1 MTSKKPGFSQIM
13 KYVVFVLIVVFV
25 VLLMLYAS
33 GSSKPFDEV
42 RQGVEASLDT
52 EKLTEQNASVFKRN
66 FGLNAA
72 DYAGVMYYSTGA
84 NISAEEVLLIKV
96 KSADQ
101 IQEVTNAIDERVES
115 RINDFDGYAPDE
127 VKLLEDARQSVRG
140 TYIFYA
146 CSPDADKYLS
156 VFSGSL

>member
-72 DYAGVMYYSTGA
+72 DYAGVMYY
-84 NISAEEVLLIKV
+84 
-96 KSADQ
+96 
-101 IQEVTNAIDERVES
+101 
-115 RINDFDGYAPDE
+115 
-127 VKLLEDARQSVRG
+127 
-140 TYIFYA
+140 
-146 CSPDADKYLS
+146 
-156 VFSGSL
+156 